1 MSTDTFDI
9 GLEQVFQFTVP
20 RFQFGRSEMSLE
32 GTKYIV
38 RRGNRFQLR
47 LPIPVDIQPKLY
59 RDELRWS
66 LRTGDEQI
74 AKKKAFRATL
84 LFWELCEG
92 IRMIPNV
99 SKAKSNEI
107 VASFYDLLAQA
118 HTPPSPLKPESFE
131 YQANAQAWAAED
143 YAVEFARKVREKS
156 LDGYDQRLMHEALC
170 KLGINLTSYPYNV
183 QRIILKSVSD
193 AYFEHANYVGQVGAT
208 PDGSHT
214 DTEGNEI
221 DISSVQLIALAQT
234 ISQPPGPTHLHT
246 QVSEEGYSLGERI
259 ADYIEKGRL
268 HGHTSKGRWGDTS
281 LAVNQKILGWFT
293 ELVGPQTDVRTITK
307 KHGREFRDTL
317 LKVKLG
323 THTKTPFAKATTGKS
338 GEAIS
343 AATAANQLGY
353 LKTFFSWL
361 DAEGYIEQTPFR
373 TLKVPVPQKQKSE
386 EIRPFTNAEI
396 DKLFSSPLYTGFK
409 SPCRRDKPGNLGPV
423 RDGFFWLP
431 LVLLATG
438 MRIGEASEI
447 PIKNVFIDGS
457 TPHFMIE
464 EAKTYAGA
472 RVVPIHDFLLEL
484 GFDDWVGKLD
494 KKYGSSKP
502 LMLDFRTT
510 GRLKN
515 FASKKLGTYIDRTV
529 STDPTLV
536 AHSFRHHFKDRARD
550 ALMPEYIQDQIIGH
564 EGKKY
569 VGDAYGKGAS
579 LEVLSEAM
587 NKIDFGISDK
597 IFEHL
602 VSLQ

>member
-1 MSTDTFDI
+1 
-9 GLEQVFQFTVP
+9 
-20 RFQFGRSEMSLE
+20 MSLQ
-32 GTKYIV
+32 GTKYII

-118 HTPPSPLKPESFE
+118 HTPPSPLKPESFG

-143 YAVEFARKVREKS
+143 YAVEFAHKVNEKS
-156 LDGYDQRLMHEALC
+156 LDGYDQRLMHETLC

-183 QRIILKSVSD
+183 QRIILESVSE
-193 AYFEHANYVGQVGAT
+193 AYFEHANHVGQVGAT

-221 DISSVQLIALAQT
+221 DISSVQLIALVQT
-234 ISQPPGPTHLHT
+234 ISQPPAPTHLHT

-268 HGHTSKGRWGDTS
+268 HGHTSKGPWGDTS
-281 LAVNQKILGWFT
+281 LSVNQKILGWFA
-293 ELVGPQTDVRTITK
+293 EFVGPATDVRNITK
-307 KHGREFRDTL
+307 KHGRDFRDAL
-317 LKVKLG
+317 RRVKLG
-323 THTKTPFAKATTGKS
+323 VTSDTPFSEAMTTKP

-343 AATAANQLGY
+343 AATAANQFGY

-361 DAEGYIEQTPFR
+361 DAEGHIEQTPFAK
-373 TLKVPVPQKQKSE
+373 LQIAVPQKQKSE
-386 EIRPFTNAEI
+386 EIRPFTKAEI
-396 DKLFSSPLYTGFK
+396 DTLFSSPLYSGFK
-409 SPCRRDKPGNLGPV
+409 SPHRRDKPGNLGPV
-423 RDGFFWLP
+423 KDGFFWLP
-431 LVLLATG
+431 LILLSTG

-447 PIKNVFIDGS
+447 PIKNVVVES
-457 TPHFMIE
+457 SAPHFLIE
-464 EAKTYAGA
+464 DAKTYAGA
-472 RVVPIHDFLLEL
+472 RVVPIHDFLLDL
-484 GFDDWVGKLD
+484 GFADWVKRLE
-494 KKYGSSKP
+494 KKYGTSKP
-502 LMLDFRTT
+502 LMSDFRTT

-515 FASKKLGTYIDRTV
+515 YASKWLGTYIDRAV
-529 STDPTLV
+529 SMDPTLV

-550 ALMPEYIQDQIIGH
+550 ALMPAYIQDQIIGH

-569 VGDAYGKGAS
+569 VGDTYGKGAS
-579 LEVLSEAM
+579 LEVLCDAM
-587 NKIDFGISDK
+587 NKIDFG
-597 IFEHL
+597 
-602 VSLQ
+602 VSVEVMNGLKQS

>member
-1 MSTDTFDI
+1 
-9 GLEQVFQFTVP
+9 
-20 RFQFGRSEMSLE
+20 MSLQ

-107 VASFYDLLAQA
+107 VASYYDLLAQA
-118 HTPPSPLKPESFE
+118 HTPPSPLKLESFE

-143 YAVEFARKVREKS
+143 YAVEFERKSREKS
-156 LDGYDQRLMHEALC
+156 LDGYDQRLMQETLC

-183 QRIILKSVSD
+183 QRIILESVSD
-193 AYFEHANYVGQVGAT
+193 AYFEHANYVGQVGTT
-208 PDGSHT
+208 PDASQT
-214 DTEGNEI
+214 NMEANEI
-221 DISSVQLIALAQT
+221 DISSVQLIALAQMS
-234 ISQPPGPTHLHT
+234 SQPPGPTHLPT
-246 QVSEEGYSLGERI
+246 QVSEEGYSLGTLI
-259 ADYIEKGRL
+259 ADYIEKGRK
-268 HGHTSKGRWGDTS
+268 HGHTPKGPWGATS
-281 LAVNQKILGWFT
+281 LSVNQKILGWFA
-293 ELVGPQTDVRTITK
+293 EFVGPQTDVRTITK
-307 KHGREFRDTL
+307 KHGREFRDAL
-317 LKVKLG
+317 RKVKLG
-323 THTKTPFAKATTGKS
+323 THTKTPFSKAMTNKS
-338 GEAIS
+338 EETIS
-343 AATAANQLGY
+343 AATAANQFGY

-361 DAEGYIEQTPFR
+361 DAEGYIEQSPLTK
-373 TLKVPVPQKQKSE
+373 LQIAVPHKQKSE
-386 EIRPFTNAEI
+386 EIRPFTKAEI
-396 DKLFSSPLYTGFK
+396 DTLFSSPLYKGFK
-409 SPCRRDKPGNLGPV
+409 SPHRRDKPGTLGPV
-423 RDGFFWLP
+423 RDGFYWLP

-447 PIKNVFIDGS
+447 PIKNVAVGGA
-457 TPHFMIE
+457 TPHFLIE
-464 EAKTYAGA
+464 DAKTYAGS
-472 RVVPIHDFLLEL
+472 RVVPIHKFLLEL
-484 GFDDWVGKLD
+484 GFADWVKRLEE
-494 KKYGSSKP
+494 KYGGSKP
-502 LMLDFRTT
+502 LMSDFKTN

-515 FASKKLGTYIDRTV
+515 YASKKLGTYIDRAV

-536 AHSFRHHFKDRARD
+536 THSFRHHFKDRARD
-550 ALMPEYIQDQIIGH
+550 ALMPEYIQDQIVGH

-587 NKIDFGISDK
+587 NTIDFGISVEVVGGLK
-597 IFEHL
+597 KA
-602 VSLQ
+602 